1 MLFYCPTATRTAYL
15 ISFLLRTFSWFN
27 ASLSDKLVHLLG
39 CPGSGVSQPSKMTSD
54 KLDKIET
61 IQEPMKG
68 NQFYSRPTEVR
79 GGCIETNNNDS
90 SLFVVTLSST
100 NARKLLLIRVME
112 LESDLLNECENM
124 VGLLHGT
131 EL

>member
-1 MLFYCPTATRTAYL
+1 M
-15 ISFLLRTFSWFN
+15 N
-27 ASLSDKLVHLLG
+27 
-39 CPGSGVSQPSKMTSD
+39 
-54 KLDKIET
+54 
-61 IQEPMKG
+61 G

-90 SLFVVTLSST
+90 SLFVLTLSST
-100 NARKLLLIRVME
+100 NARNLLLIRVME